1 MDTLQLTSG
10 VVIMKTKHC
19 HLYKEKG
26 RKACFSDGSVCGSL
40 GKYPE
45 CPRFIISKVIDSD

>member
-1 MDTLQLTSG
+1 MDTLQLTLK
-10 VVIMKTKHC
+10 VERMATKHC

-45 CPRFIISKVIDSD
+45 CPRFIISKVIEDG